1 MKELNKLLKYRS
13 YYEYDFN
20 SESICV
26 ANGELY
32 DEAQKL
38 YSNIVSTYFFD
49 RDEKWAFDIAL
60 DCIRNFTEE
69 DLGTLVNRRGIFNYH
84 SGYGMYVR
92 NHYVHQNRLH
102 LCWMPDNVSARVE
115 ELIYAMVLSD

>member
-38 YSNIVSTYFFD
+38 YSNIVSTYFCD
-49 RDEKWAFDIAL
+49 CDEKWAFDIAL

-69 DLGTLVNRRGIFNYH
+69 DLGTLVKRRGI
-84 SGYGMYVR
+84 
-92 NHYVHQNRLH
+92 
-102 LCWMPDNVSARVE
+102 C
-115 ELIYAMVLSD
+115 